1 LIAQCLLLAVESIRA
16 RLMRSV
22 ITSLGIIVSVAAV
35 IAVVSMIQGLAYSV
49 VRNFEGLGTNVLTIQ
64 SSTPFREQL
73 LGKSNRLTMQDYLL
87 VKKKFGDFGRIVP
100 SFAPFGQFGATISS
114 GGEENQ
120 TRVLAVT
127 ATYNDTI
134 RVYPS
139 LGRFITDSDNRSA
152 RPVCVIGERVRTN
165 LDLPSNPIGRFIE
178 VGGASLKVVGV
189 MEERGDLLGMSQD
202 DFIVVP
208 FAIGQRIMP
217 NTNLQDI
224 TILIDVADIS
234 RLDELRD
241 RISATLREAHS
252 LRGDQDDDFRVQT
265 AQQLTQ
271 SVSSVTDTITYVL
284 GGVIGISL
292 LVGGIGIMNIMLV
305 SVTERTREIGICK
318 ALGARRQTILLQ
330 FLLEAV
336 ILSLLG
342 GLIGVVLGWLIGL
355 GGTLFI
361 PGLPPPR
368 IPAWAVS
375 LALFFSSAVGL
386 IFGVIPAAKASDLD
400 PIEALRYE

>member
-1 LIAQCLLLAVESIRA
+1 
-16 RLMRSV
+16 MRSV

-87 VKKKFGDFGRIVP
+87 IKKKFGDVGRIVP

-114 GGEENQ
+114 GGEDNQ

-139 LGRFITDSDNRSA
+139 VGRFITDSDNRSA

-165 LDLPSNPIGRFIE
+165 LNLPKNPIGRFIE
-178 VGGASLKVVGV
+178 VGGASLKIVGV

-202 DFIVVP
+202 DYIVVP

-241 RISATLREAHS
+241 RISGTLREAHA
-252 LRGDQDDDFRVQT
+252 LRGDQEDDFRVQT

-336 ILSLLG
+336 VLSLLG
-342 GLIGVVLGWLIGL
+342 GLIGVVLGWIIGL

-368 IPAWAVS
+368 IPMWAVS